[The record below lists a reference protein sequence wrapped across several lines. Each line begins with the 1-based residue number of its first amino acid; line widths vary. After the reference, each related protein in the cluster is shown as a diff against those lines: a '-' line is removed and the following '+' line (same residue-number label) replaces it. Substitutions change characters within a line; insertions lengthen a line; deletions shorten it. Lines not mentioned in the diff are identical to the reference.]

1 MKMNKGISLIVLVIT
16 IIIIIILA
24 GAVILSLSAN
34 NPITQASVAKF
45 KSDAQEI
52 NSELQLWL
60 SAKYASTGGAFD
72 PLTVNVDNAT
82 KTYGGQTIS
91 QILTTIKGDNLDKYQ
106 ILNGQL
112 TYVGKIKEE
121 SNSLKEIGISTY
133 LPYVKE
139 GLVLWYD
146 GIDNGGIGVHSSNAS
161 TSKNTW
167 VDLSGNGNTM
177 TIADTD
183 FTSTDGWSNNSL
195 ILDGTTHTISSN
207 NPLKT
212 QTLSDQSYTVE
223 VIFQKKALGI
233 QRSIAGINSGFNFN
247 HDTTERALI
256 YINSGVNDFYSYS
269 KNPASINTILSYAG
283 TYLKNSTTNTVKL
296 YTNATDIVTNNNDNW
311 PSNVPRIPSGMATTL
326 NYSSN
331 ISDYIYA
338 IRIYSRVL
346 TDAEILQNFT
356 LDKARYGI

>member
-16 IIIIIILA
+16 IIVIIILA

-60 SAKYASTGGAFD
+60 SAKYASSGGAFD
-72 PLTVNVDNAT
+72 PSTVNIDNAS

-91 QILTTIKGDNLDKYQ
+91 QIFSTIKGENLDKYQ

-112 TYVGKIKEE
+112 AYVGKIKEE
-121 SNSLKEIGISTY
+121 SDSLKEIGISTY

-146 GIDNGGIGVHSSNAS
+146 GIDNGGIAVHNDN
-161 TSKNTW
+161 TSINKNTW

-183 FTSTDGWSNNSL
+183 FTSTDGWSNNCL
-195 ILDGTTHTISSN
+195 MIDGTTHTINSN
-207 NPLKT
+207 NPLKN
-212 QTLSDQSYTVE
+212 QTLTDQSYTVE
-223 VIFQKKALGI
+223 VVYQKRGLGI
-233 QRSIAGINSGFNFN
+233 YRSIDGINSGFNLT
-247 HDTTERALI
+247 HSTTEKGLT
-256 YINSGVNDFYSYS
+256 YINGGVNDFYSYS
-269 KNPASINTILSYAG
+269 KNVSPLNTKISYSGTYIKNASINT
-283 TYLKNSTTNTVKL
+283 VKM
-296 YTNATDIVTNNNDNW
+296 YTNATDVLTNNNDAW
-311 PSNVPRIPSGMATTL
+311 PSNVPRIPTGMASTL

-331 ISDYIYA
+331 ISDYIYS

-346 TDAEILQNFT
+346 TDAEILQNFD
-356 LDKARYGI
+356 LDKVRYGI